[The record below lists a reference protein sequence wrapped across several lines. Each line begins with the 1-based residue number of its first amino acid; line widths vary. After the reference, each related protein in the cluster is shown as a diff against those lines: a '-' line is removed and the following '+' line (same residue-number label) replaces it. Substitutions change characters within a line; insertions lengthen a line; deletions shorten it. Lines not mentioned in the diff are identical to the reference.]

1 MQVEMRK
8 REQEL
13 LAKIK
18 EQQKELDTVKEEMI
32 KELSGNKGSTILECK
47 LFFPFRFTNTCIFS
61 TIKGSITSS
70 FK

>member
-32 KELSGNKGSTILECK
+32 KELSGIKGSTILECK
-47 LFFPFRFTNTCIFS
+47 PFRFTNTCIFS

>member
-32 KELSGNKGSTILECK
+32 KELSGIKGSTILECN
-47 LFFPFRFTNTCIFS
+47 LFLPFRFTNTCIFS
-61 TIKGSITSS
+61 TIKEFITSS
-70 FK
+70 LK

>member
-32 KELSGNKGSTILECK
+32 KELSVGK
-47 LFFPFRFTNTCIFS
+47 
-61 TIKGSITSS
+61 
-70 FK
+70 

>member
-1 MQVEMRK
+1 MEMRK

-32 KELSGNKGSTILECK
+32 KELSGIKGSTILECK
-47 LFFPFRFTNTCIFS
+47 PFLPFRYLYIFNHKR
-61 TIKGSITSS
+61 IHHILL
-70 FK
+70 

>member
-18 EQQKELDTVKEEMI
+18 EQQKELDAVKAEKTKVKI
-32 KELSGNKGSTILECK
+32 DHW
-47 LFFPFRFTNTCIFS
+47 
-61 TIKGSITSS
+61 
-70 FK
+70 